1 MLDQRTNET
10 FSDRGQTRTFSFVN
24 TNAYKYYRFD
34 VSANNGAA
42 ELQLAEWEL
51 FGQIANLVPSPIAGT
66 VSASSGTKPS
76 PTAEVSTQAF
86 DANSAT
92 KWLLFNPTGFLQY
105 QFENSTANVVNQYSL
120 TSANDEATRD
130 PKDWRI
136 LGSNDGTNFVELDKR
151 TGQSFSDRKQTR
163 SFSFVNTTAYKFY
176 KLDVTANNGAT
187 DILQLA
193 DWQLFGLQ
201 PTTANQPISNVYVI
215 TVPEG
220 QQTFN
225 LPLNAIDDLVAE
237 GTETIEV
244 TLVAHDDTKYRVA
257 PDPTQSK
264 VTMSLIDDEQAGIEI
279 KSVSYVDKFQEF
291 KAAATNPLSTVTSQT
306 SLTFADLD
314 RDSDVDGFGIDAQ
327 GKAHFFENTDA
338 SAAKNTPQF
347 TENETKNPLKG
358 ITGSQIVFADLDRD
372 GRGIVD
378 VGTGANVRTAIVDGD
393 LDALA
398 VQADGSVIYYEN
410 ADTSELRNTPNFQ
423 RNDVKNSFAGKN
435 LGVGSKLNLVDVEFD
450 GDLDAVVVRA
460 DGKIDFYEN
469 TDTSDRKNNPTFAAP
484 NPSTNPFKDIQLQAG
499 SNLGFD
505 DIDRD
510 GEPDAF
516 SVKADGTIAY
526 YENVSTF
533 GGKATFVTNTNSDMS
548 PFKVQT
554 VATNGQLQFADLN
567 GDKDLDAIVTSGT
580 NSRVLENITVPQ
592 PVFTQNLNR
601 INTHEDGSKVSF
613 GVRLST
619 KPTANVTL
627 SIQGVDA
634 TEVSFDKTTL
644 NYTPDNWDKYQ
655 VVNATGVDDNISDR
669 TVHAVRI
676 NGTSEDTFYKSTA
689 AVLLVS
695 NADNDQELATGTSS
709 SIQDNT
715 LPQVTVNALNKTTF
729 TVGLKATQAYDNGT
743 IGLQLDVAAS
753 ASAIAYTLT
762 KGTQL
767 TFGSTKVEILQDINI
782 SNAGASIAAVKLVLG
797 TAIAKDATGSFNLQQ
812 ARFPEAL
819 SLAITQAFDST
830 SGVVGLRVNQ
840 ADINGVT
847 LPSYLLTAGTILTF
861 GVTTQV

>member
-1 MLDQRTNET
+1 ITAGDFDYYNSQFQVSSTDPLTRFDGVVIAKGESTARIYFGAVSDAIVEGNEKISVEIIPYNIDPKPTTLDDDLNKVPNNSKYGLRDSTGAIVGSLKQDIFIQDSLRYKAGFFVLGANNRLIGAFRDGAYISFDNIQPDVSNGATIFLRPSSQPLTSVTLKVKVSGKTLTWDATNWETAQSLTLSNLSGNSIDLTATASTSDLSDLTYNGDLTFKLQLGTPREDYLLLAESPLSDKQKPVIPQVSLLVSDRLIENQPDIPANVIIRLSDPAPVGGLKLYLKVTGGTAKLGEDYTVKADLAPSVTPVVSPGVITTSQLNSPTNEGRDKAFDDKADTKWLIFNSTGWLQYQFGNNAASAVNQYSLTSANDANTRDPKNWKILGSNDGVNFVLLDQRTGEV

-24 TNAYKYYRFD
+24 TTAYKYYRFD

-42 ELQLAEWEL
+42 ELQLAEWKL

-136 LGSNDGTNFVELDKR
+136 LGSNDGTTFVELDKR
-151 TGQSFSDRKQTR
+151 TGESFSDRKQTR

-291 KAAATNPLSTVTSQT
+291 KAAATNPLSTITSQT

-314 RDSDVDGFGIDAQ
+314 RDGDVDGFGIDAQ

-410 ADTSELRNTPNFQ
+410 TDTSELRNTPNFQ
-423 RNDVKNSFAGKN
+423 RNDAKNPFAGKN
-435 LGVGSKLNLVDVEFD
+435 LGVGSK
-450 GDLDAVVVRA
+450 
-460 DGKIDFYEN
+460 
-469 TDTSDRKNNPTFAAP
+469 
-484 NPSTNPFKDIQLQAG
+484 
-499 SNLGFD
+499 
-505 DIDRD
+505 
-510 GEPDAF
+510 
-516 SVKADGTIAY
+516 
-526 YENVSTF
+526 
-533 GGKATFVTNTNSDMS
+533 
-548 PFKVQT
+548 
-554 VATNGQLQFADLN
+554 
-567 GDKDLDAIVTSGT
+567 
-580 NSRVLENITVPQ
+580 
-592 PVFTQNLNR
+592 
-601 INTHEDGSKVSF
+601 
-613 GVRLST
+613 
-619 KPTANVTL
+619 
-627 SIQGVDA
+627 
-634 TEVSFDKTTL
+634 
-644 NYTPDNWDKYQ
+644 
-655 VVNATGVDDNISDR
+655 
-669 TVHAVRI
+669 
-676 NGTSEDTFYKSTA
+676 
-689 AVLLVS
+689 
-695 NADNDQELATGTSS
+695 
-709 SIQDNT
+709 
-715 LPQVTVNALNKTTF
+715 
-729 TVGLKATQAYDNGT
+729 
-743 IGLQLDVAAS
+743 
-753 ASAIAYTLT
+753 
-762 KGTQL
+762 
-767 TFGSTKVEILQDINI
+767 
-782 SNAGASIAAVKLVLG
+782 
-797 TAIAKDATGSFNLQQ
+797 
-812 ARFPEAL
+812 
-819 SLAITQAFDST
+819 
-830 SGVVGLRVNQ
+830 
-840 ADINGVT
+840 
-847 LPSYLLTAGTILTF
+847 
-861 GVTTQV
+861 